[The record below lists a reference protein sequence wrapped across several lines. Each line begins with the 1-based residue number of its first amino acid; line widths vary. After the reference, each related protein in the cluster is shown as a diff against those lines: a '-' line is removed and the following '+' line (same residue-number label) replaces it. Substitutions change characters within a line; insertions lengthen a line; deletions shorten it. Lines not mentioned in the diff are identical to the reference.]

1 MKTVI
6 FNNNDALFKF
16 SQKEV
21 RDHLRGNLAESAFD
35 EISQML
41 ELISNNRDETIFNLD
56 DNHYFG
62 YVALE
67 LMGSGKGIVV
77 CKNCDET
84 YDAGQVKMSAIGYGK
99 SPFDSKQKQKGGFS
113 LVGKRKNRSMFG
125 GQILKCSEGHTLISM
140 ETWRT

>member
-62 YVALE
+62 YVAL
-67 LMGSGKGIVV
+67 
-77 CKNCDET
+77 
-84 YDAGQVKMSAIGYGK
+84 
-99 SPFDSKQKQKGGFS
+99 
-113 LVGKRKNRSMFG
+113 
-125 GQILKCSEGHTLISM
+125 
-140 ETWRT
+140 